1 MLAALLLPMLLSMLT
16 LSWFVPVD
24 SPDPEA
30 GQQVPQ
36 WEVLHFERDGEK
48 QQETVRYQL
57 FLPSFYDKSEP
68 LPLMLFLHGAG
79 ERGENLDKV
88 KQWGPPR
95 FVPERPDFPFIV
107 VSPQCP
113 KGQWWDIV
121 LLTALIDQIEQT
133 YPIDADRIVVTGLSM
148 GGYGSW
154 RLAAATP
161 ERFAAIAP
169 VCGGGDPETADSL
182 VEIPV
187 WNFHGSA
194 DNVVPEQRSLE
205 MVAAIVA
212 AGGERVKHTSY
223 TGVGHDSWKQAYS
236 GDQLWNWLLAQRRGA
251 SADPQI
257 SEERLSQAGENR
269 PQIERALA
277 SGCADQRQ
285 AMHWLVQQMPRT
297 DLTSLD
303 SEYLLE
309 NARLAVEARR
319 YTRWKQTIPDE
330 IFLDAVLPYAT
341 INERRDRWRA
351 DFRERF
357 LPLVAES
364 TSPSEAAA
372 TLNQKIFEMVGVKYS
387 TKRPKADQSPYES
400 MESGLA
406 SCTGLS
412 VLLIDACRSVGV
424 PARFVGTPLWSDG
437 SGNHSWVEIW
447 DDGWHFTG
455 AAEPTG
461 DDLDR
466 AWFTGRTSKASRDNP
481 RNGIYAVTWR
491 SSPLSFPMVWAPE
504 NSSVRAS
511 DVTDRYTRTAE
522 STSDGK
528 SLVRFRI
535 IDGTSGDRCQAP
547 IQVLGP
553 DAEVLFEGE
562 SRDERFDANDH
573 VSTQLVAGEKVI
585 VVAGEGSHSRV
596 VSIRIEETEQLVS
609 IELKPRSAAAASA
622 EAIESLAAVLAICG
636 AKTDLDSLPIASV
649 PLTRDDSDAA
659 ASLIWQAHATLIAS
673 QRASEMEKR
682 ELTIGELKMPFWYQS
697 LGTPPATGRSLW
709 ISLHGGGGAPA
720 EVNDGQWEN
729 QKKLYRPEEGIYL
742 APRAP
747 TNSWN
752 LWHQP
757 HIDQFF
763 DRLIEN
769 LIVFEQVD
777 PNRVYILGYSAGGD
791 GVYQIGPRMADRW
804 AAVAM
809 MAGHPNDARPE
820 SLRNTPFTLHM
831 GGQDEPYNRN
841 GQAVIWQKK
850 LADLASADPGGYPH
864 WVEIY
869 DDKGHWMDREDA
881 AAIPWMAGH
890 TRNLRPKKIV
900 WQQDDVTHDRFYWL
914 KVPQAKPRSRVVVE
928 MDGQKIKI
936 LEAEDVTQL
945 TMRFDDSMLDL
956 DESVWIEKDGKP
968 IHECILER
976 NISTIART
984 MGERGDPIGMFSA
997 EVSVEIPQKKDSE

>member
-1 MLAALLLPMLLSMLT
+1 MLT
-16 LSWFVPVD
+16 LSWFAQFDP
-24 SPDPEA
+24 PDPEA

-57 FLPSFYDKSEP
+57 FLPSFFEKGEP

-79 ERGENLDKV
+79 ERGEDLDKV

-95 FVPERPDFPFIV
+95 FVPDRPDFPFIV

>member
-1 MLAALLLPMLLSMLT
+1 MLT
-16 LSWFVPVD
+16 LSWFAQFDP
-24 SPDPEA
+24 PDPEA

-57 FLPSFYDKSEP
+57 FLPSFFEKGEP

-79 ERGENLDKV
+79 ERGEDLDKV

-95 FVPERPDFPFIV
+95 FVPDRPDFPFIV

-850 LADLASADPGGYPH
+850 LSDLASADPGGYPH

>member
-1 MLAALLLPMLLSMLT
+1 M
-16 LSWFVPVD
+16 
-24 SPDPEA
+24 
-30 GQQVPQ
+30 
-36 WEVLHFERDGEK
+36 
-48 QQETVRYQL
+48 
-57 FLPSFYDKSEP
+57 
-68 LPLMLFLHGAG
+68 
-79 ERGENLDKV
+79 
-88 KQWGPPR
+88 
-95 FVPERPDFPFIV
+95 
-107 VSPQCP
+107 
-113 KGQWWDIV
+113 
-121 LLTALIDQIEQT
+121 
-133 YPIDADRIVVTGLSM
+133 
-148 GGYGSW
+148 
-154 RLAAATP
+154 
-161 ERFAAIAP
+161 
-169 VCGGGDPETADSL
+169 
-182 VEIPV
+182 
-187 WNFHGSA
+187 
-194 DNVVPEQRSLE
+194 
-205 MVAAIVA
+205 
-212 AGGERVKHTSY
+212 
-223 TGVGHDSWKQAYS
+223 
-236 GDQLWNWLLAQRRGA
+236 WNWLLAQRRGA
-251 SADPQI
+251 VADPLI

-277 SGCADQRQ
+277 SGCAAQRQ

-330 IFLDAVLPYAT
+330 IFFDAVLPYAT

-387 TKRPKADQSPYES
+387 TKRTKADQSPYES

-461 DDLDR
+461 DDLNR
-466 AWFTGRTSKASRDNP
+466 AWFTGRTSKASRKDP

-491 SSPLSFPMVWAPE
+491 SSPLSFPLVWAPE
-504 NSSVRAS
+504 NTSVRAS
-511 DVTDRYTRTAE
+511 DVTDRYTRTSEA
-522 STSDGK
+522 TSDGK
-528 SLVRFRI
+528 SLVRFRL

-547 IQVLGP
+547 IQVLGS

-573 VSTQLVAGEKVI
+573 VSTQLIAGEKVI
-585 VVAGEGSHSRV
+585 VVAGEGSLCRV
-596 VSIRIEETEQLVS
+596 VSIRVEETEQLVS

-636 AKTDLDSLPIASV
+636 AQTDLDSLPIGSV
-649 PLTRDDSDAA
+649 PLTRADADAA
-659 ASLIWQAHATLIAS
+659 ASLIWQAHATLIAA

-682 ELTIGELKMPFWYQS
+682 ELTIGDLKMPFWYQS

-757 HIDQFF
+757 HVDQFF

-809 MAGHPNDARPE
+809 MAGHPNDARPD
-820 SLRNTPFTLHM
+820 SLRNTAFTLHM

-864 WVEIY
+864 WVE
-869 DDKGHWMDREDA
+869 
-881 AAIPWMAGH
+881 
-890 TRNLRPKKIV
+890 
-900 WQQDDVTHDRFYWL
+900 
-914 KVPQAKPRSRVVVE
+914 
-928 MDGQKIKI
+928 
-936 LEAEDVTQL
+936 
-945 TMRFDDSMLDL
+945 
-956 DESVWIEKDGKP
+956 
-968 IHECILER
+968 
-976 NISTIART
+976 
-984 MGERGDPIGMFSA
+984 
-997 EVSVEIPQKKDSE
+997 

>member
-1 MLAALLLPMLLSMLT
+1 MLAALLLPMLT
-16 LSWFVPVD
+16 LSWFAQFDP
-24 SPDPEA
+24 PDPEA

-57 FLPSFYDKSEP
+57 FLPSFFEKGEP

-79 ERGENLDKV
+79 ERGEDLDKV

-95 FVPERPDFPFIV
+95 FVPDRPDFPFIV

>member
-1 MLAALLLPMLLSMLT
+1 MLAALLLPMLT

-113 KGQWWDIV
+113 RGQWWDLV
-121 LLTALIDQIEQT
+121 VLTALIDQIERT
-133 YPIDADRIVVTGLSM
+133 YTIDSDRIVVTGLSM

-154 RLAAATP
+154 GLAAATP

-182 VEIPV
+182 VGIPV

-194 DNVVPEQRSLE
+194 DRVVPEQKSLE

-223 TGVGHDSWKQAYS
+223 PGVGHDSWKQAYS
-236 GDQLWNWLLAQRRGA
+236 GDPLWNWLLAQRRGA
-251 SADPQI
+251 SADPQV
-257 SEERLSQAGENR
+257 SEDRLSQAGKNR
-269 PQIERALA
+269 SQIERALA
-277 SGCADQRQ
+277 SGSAQQRR
-285 AMHWLVQQMPRT
+285 AMHWLVQQMPLE
-297 DLTSLD
+297 DLKSLD
-303 SEYLLE
+303 CEYLTE
-309 NARLAVEARR
+309 NARLALESRDQSP
-319 YTRWKQTIPDE
+319 WGKTIPDD
-330 IFLDAVLPYAT
+330 IFLDAVLPYAS
-341 INERRDRWRA
+341 INERRDRWRS
-351 DFRERF
+351 DFRSRF

-364 TSPSEAAA
+364 KTPSEAAA
-372 TLNQKIFEMVGVKYS
+372 LLNQQIFQLVGVKYS
-387 TKRPKADQSPYES
+387 TQRPKADQSPYES
-400 MESGLA
+400 MEAGLA

-455 AAEPTG
+455 AAEATG
-461 DDLDR
+461 NDLDR
-466 AWFTGRTSKASRDNP
+466 AWFTGRTAKASRDDP
-481 RNGIYAVTWR
+481 QNGIYAVTWR
-491 SSPLSFPMVWAPE
+491 SSPISYPMVWAPD
-504 NSSVRAS
+504 NSSIRAS
-511 DVTDRYTRTAE
+511 DVTDRYTSSTDPVPEGKTA
-522 STSDGK
+522 
-528 SLVRFRI
+528 VRFRVT
-535 IDGTSGDRCQAP
+535 DAASNQRCAAS
-547 IQVLGP
+547 IRVLG
-553 DAEVLFEGE
+553 AASKLLFEGE

-573 VSTQLVAGEKVI
+573 VSALFDSDQKVI
-585 VVAGEGSHSRV
+585 VVVEKDSLSSV
-596 VSIRIEETEQLVS
+596 VSIEIQGAEQLVEIDLAS
-609 IELKPRSAAAASA
+609 QDHKSRSKSTVQ
-622 EAIESLAAVLAICG
+622 SLAAVLAICG
-636 AKTDLDSLPIASV
+636 VETDLEKLPIAKVALSK
-649 PLTRDDSDAA
+649 DDADVAA
-659 ASLIWQAHATLIAS
+659 GLIWQAHAAAITS
-673 QRASEMEKR
+673 RRAEEMKNR
-682 ELTIGELKMPFWYQS
+682 VLTIGELKMPFWYETV
-697 LGTPPATGRSLW
+697 GTPSATGRSLW

-729 QKKLYRPEEGIYL
+729 QKKLYRPEEGVYL

-752 LWHQP
+752 MWHQG
-757 HIDQFF
+757 HIDHFF

-777 PNRVYILGYSAGGD
+777 PNRIYVMGYSAGGD

-804 AAVAM
+804 AAAAM
-809 MAGHPNDARPE
+809 MAGHPNDARPD
-820 SLRNTPFTLHM
+820 SLRNTAFTLHM
-831 GGQDEPYNRN
+831 GGKDEPYNRN

-850 LADLASADPGGYPH
+850 LADLVASDPQGYPH

-869 DDKGHWMDREDA
+869 PDKGHWMDREDA

-890 TRNLRPKKIV
+890 TRNLRPKKVV

-914 KVPQAKPRSRVVVE
+914 QVTEAKPRSRVVVE
-928 MDGQKIKI
+928 MVGQKVNI
-936 LEAEDVTQL
+936 LEAEGVTKL
-945 TMRFDDSMLDL
+945 TMRFDDSMLNL
-956 DESVWIEKDGKP
+956 DESVWIEKDGRP
-968 IHECILER
+968 IYECILER
-976 NISTIART
+976 NIATISRT
-984 MGERGDPIGMFSA
+984 MRERGDPIGMFSA

>member
-1 MLAALLLPMLLSMLT
+1 
-16 LSWFVPVD
+16 
-24 SPDPEA
+24 
-30 GQQVPQ
+30 
-36 WEVLHFERDGEK
+36 HFERDGEK

-57 FLPSFYDKSEP
+57 FLPSFFEKGEP

-79 ERGENLDKV
+79 ERGEDLDKV

-95 FVPERPDFPFIV
+95 FVPDRPDFPFIV

-223 TGVGHDSWKQAYS
+223 AGVGHDSWKRAYA

-277 SGCADQRQ
+277 SGCAAQRQ

-297 DLTSLD
+297 DLASLD

-585 VVAGEGSHSRV
+585 VVAGEGSLCRV

>member
-1 MLAALLLPMLLSMLT
+1 MLAALLLPMLT
-16 LSWFVPVD
+16 LSWFAQFDP
-24 SPDPEA
+24 PDPEA

-48 QQETVRYQL
+48 RRETVRYQL
-57 FLPSFYDKSEP
+57 FLPSFFEKGEP

-79 ERGENLDKV
+79 ERGEDLDKV

-113 KGQWWDIV
+113 RGQWWDLV
-121 LLTALIDQIEQT
+121 VLTALIDQIERT
-133 YPIDADRIVVTGLSM
+133 YTIDSDRIVVTGLSM

>member
-1 MLAALLLPMLLSMLT
+1 MFPAPLLPLLVLALLNPLDP
-16 LSWFVPVD
+16 
-24 SPDPEA
+24 PDPEA
-30 GQQVPQ
+30 GKQVPQ
-36 WEVLHFERDGEK
+36 WQVLHFERDGEK

-57 FLPSFYDKSEP
+57 FLPSFFEKGKP

-79 ERGENLDKV
+79 ERGEDLDKV

-95 FVPERPDFPFIV
+95 FLPERPDFPFIV

-113 KGQWWDIV
+113 KGQWWDLVV
-121 LLTALIDQIEQT
+121 LSALIDQIERT
-133 YPIDADRIVVTGLSM
+133 YAIDSDRIVVTGLSM
-148 GGYGSW
+148 GGFGSW
-154 RLAAATP
+154 GLAAASP

-182 VEIPV
+182 VGIPV

-223 TGVGHDSWKQAYS
+223 AGVGHDSWKRAYS

-251 SADPQI
+251 VADPLIPEQ
-257 SEERLSQAGENR
+257 RLSQAGENR

-277 SGCADQRQ
+277 SGSADQRK
-285 AMHWLVQQMPRT
+285 AMRWLVQQMPLT

-309 NARLAVEARR
+309 NARLALEARQF
-319 YTRWKQTIPDE
+319 TRWKQTIPDE

-364 TSPSEAAA
+364 MSPSEAAA
-372 TLNQKIFEMVGVKYS
+372 TLNQKIFEIVGVKYS
-387 TKRPKADQSPYES
+387 TKRTKADQSPYES

-466 AWFTGRTSKASRDNP
+466 AWFTGRTSRASREDP

-491 SSPLSFPMVWAPE
+491 SSPLSFPMVWAPD
-504 NSSVRAS
+504 NTAVRAS
-511 DVTDRYTRTAE
+511 DVTDRYTSASEPAAE
-522 STSDGK
+522 GK
-528 SLVRFRI
+528 SLVRFRL
-535 IDGTSGDRCQAP
+535 IDGDSGNRCQAP
-547 IQVLGP
+547 IQVLGS

-573 VSTQLVAGEKVI
+573 VGAQLVAGEKVI
-585 VVAGEGSHSRV
+585 VVAGEGSLCRV
-596 VSIRIEETEQLVS
+596 VSIRVEETEQLVS
-609 IELKPRSAAAASA
+609 IELKPRTAAAASA

-636 AKTDLDSLPIASV
+636 AQTDLDSLPIASV
-649 PLTRDDSDAA
+649 PLTRDDADAA
-659 ASLIWQAHATLIAS
+659 ASLIWQAHSTLIAS
-673 QRASEMEKR
+673 RRASEMEKR
-682 ELTIGELKMPFWYQS
+682 ELTIGDLKMPFWYQS
-697 LGTPPATGRSLW
+697 LGTPSATGRSLW

-747 TNSWN
+747 TNTWN

-757 HIDQFF
+757 HVDQFF

-869 DDKGHWMDREDA
+869 ADKGHWMDREDA

-890 TRNLRPKKIV
+890 TRNLRPRKVV

-914 KVPQAKPRSRVVVE
+914 KVSEAKPRSRVVVE
-928 MDGQKIKI
+928 MDGQKVII
-936 LEAEDVTQL
+936 LEAEGVTKL
-945 TMRFDDSMLDL
+945 TMRFDDSMLNL
-956 DESVWIEKDGKP
+956 DESVWFEKDGRP
-968 IHECILER
+968 IYECILER

-984 MGERGDPIGMFSA
+984 MQERGDPIGMFSA

>member
-1 MLAALLLPMLLSMLT
+1 MLTALLLPMMT
-16 LSWFVPVD
+16 LSWFVPLD
-24 SPDPEA
+24 PPDPEA
-30 GQQVPQ
+30 GKQVPQ
-36 WEVLHFERDGEK
+36 WQVLHFEKDGEK

-57 FLPSFYDKSEP
+57 FLPSFFEKGKP

-79 ERGENLDKV
+79 ERGEDLDKV

-95 FVPERPDFPFIV
+95 FLPERPDFPFIV

-113 KGQWWDIV
+113 KGQWWDLDV
-121 LLTALIDQIEQT
+121 LSALIDQIERT
-133 YPIDADRIVVTGLSM
+133 HAIDSDRIVVTGLSM

-154 RLAAATP
+154 GLAAATP

-182 VEIPV
+182 VGIPV

-194 DNVVPEQRSLE
+194 DRVVPEQKSLQ
-205 MVAAIVA
+205 MVAAILA

-223 TGVGHDSWKQAYS
+223 PGVGHDSWRQAYS

-251 SADPQI
+251 SADPLV
-257 SEERLSQAGENR
+257 SEQRLSQAGKNR

-277 SGCADQRQ
+277 SGSAEQRK
-285 AMHWLVQQMPRT
+285 AMRWLVQQMPLT

-303 SEYLLE
+303 SDYLLE
-309 NARLAVEARR
+309 NARLALEARQ
-319 YTRWKQTIPDE
+319 YTRWKQAIPDE

-364 TSPSEAAA
+364 LSPSEAAA
-372 TLNQKIFEMVGVKYS
+372 TLNQKIFEIVGVKYS

-412 VLLIDACRSVGV
+412 ILLIDACRSVGV

-461 DDLDR
+461 EDLNR
-466 AWFTGRTSKASRDNP
+466 AWFTGRASKASREDP

-491 SSPLSFPMVWAPE
+491 SSPISFPMVWAPE
-504 NSSVRAS
+504 NTAVRAS
-511 DVTDRYTRTAE
+511 DVTDRYTRASEPAAE
-522 STSDGK
+522 GK
-528 SLVRFRI
+528 NLVRFRLL
-535 IDGTSGDRCQAP
+535 DGNSGNRCQAP
-547 IQVLGP
+547 IQVLGAA
-553 DAEVLFEGE
+553 AEVLFEGE
-562 SRDERFDANDH
+562 SRDESFDANDH
-573 VSTQLVAGEKVI
+573 VSAQLVAGEKVI
-585 VVAGEGSHSRV
+585 VVAGEGSSGRV
-596 VSIRIEETEQLVS
+596 VSIRVEEAEQLVS
-609 IELKPRSAAAASA
+609 IELKPRTAAAASA

-636 AKTDLDSLPIASV
+636 AQTDLDSLPIASV
-649 PLTRDDSDAA
+649 PLTRDDADAA
-659 ASLIWQAHATLIAS
+659 ASLIWQAHSTLIAS
-673 QRASEMEKR
+673 RRAGEMEKR
-682 ELTIGELKMPFWYQS
+682 ELTIGDLKMPFWYHS
-697 LGTPPATGRSLW
+697 LGTPSATGRSLW

-729 QKKLYRPEEGIYL
+729 QKRLYRPEEGIYL

-757 HIDQFF
+757 HVDQFF

-831 GGQDEPYNRN
+831 GGKDEPYNRN

-850 LADLASADPGGYPH
+850 LAELASADPGGYPH

-869 DDKGHWMDREDA
+869 PDKGHWMDREDA

-890 TRNLRPKKIV
+890 TRNLRPKKLV

-914 KVPQAKPRSRVVVE
+914 KVSEAKPRSRVVVE
-928 MDGQKIKI
+928 MDGQKVNI
-936 LEAEDVTQL
+936 LEAQGVTKL
-945 TMRFDDSMLDL
+945 TMRFDDSMLNL
-956 DESVWIEKDGKP
+956 EESVSIEKDGRP
-968 IHECILER
+968 IYECILER
-976 NISTIART
+976 NIATISRT
-984 MGERGDPIGMFSA
+984 MRERGDPIGMFSA
-997 EVSVEIPQKKDSE
+997 EVSVEIPQQKDSE

>member
-1 MLAALLLPMLLSMLT
+1 MFPAPLLPLLVLALLNPLDP
-16 LSWFVPVD
+16 
-24 SPDPEA
+24 PDPEA
-30 GQQVPQ
+30 GKQVPQ

-57 FLPSFYDKSEP
+57 FLPSFFEKGEP

-79 ERGENLDKV
+79 ERGEELDKV

-95 FVPERPDFPFIV
+95 FLPERPDFPFIV

-113 KGQWWDIV
+113 KGQWWDLV
-121 LLTALIDQIEQT
+121 VLTALIDQIERT
-133 YPIDADRIVVTGLSM
+133 YAIDPDRIVVTGLSM
-148 GGYGSW
+148 GGFGSW
-154 RLAAATP
+154 GLAAASP
-161 ERFAAIAP
+161 GRFAAIAP

-182 VEIPV
+182 VGIPV

-223 TGVGHDSWKQAYS
+223 AGVGHDSWKRAYS
-236 GDQLWNWLLAQRRGA
+236 GDRLWYWLLAQRRGA
-251 SADPQI
+251 IADPLI

-277 SGCADQRQ
+277 SGSADQRK
-285 AMHWLVQQMPRT
+285 AMRWLVQQMPLT

-303 SEYLLE
+303 SAYLLE
-309 NARLAVEARR
+309 NARLALEARQ
-319 YTRWKQTIPDE
+319 YTRWKQAIPDE

-364 TSPSEAAA
+364 MSPSEAAA
-372 TLNQKIFEMVGVKYS
+372 TLNQKIFDIVGVKYS

-447 DDGWHFTG
+447 DDGWQFTG

-461 DDLDR
+461 DDLNR
-466 AWFTGRTSKASRDNP
+466 AWFTGRTSKASRDDP

-504 NSSVRAS
+504 NTSVRAS
-511 DVTDRYTRTAE
+511 DVTDRYTNASEPAAE
-522 STSDGK
+522 GK
-528 SLVRFRI
+528 SLVRFRL
-535 IDGTSGDRCQAP
+535 IDGDSGNRCQAP
-547 IQVLGP
+547 IKVLGS

-573 VSTQLVAGEKVI
+573 VTAQLVAGEKVI
-585 VVAGEGSHSRV
+585 VVAGEGSLCRV
-596 VSIRIEETEQLVS
+596 VSIRVEETEQLVS
-609 IELKPRSAAAASA
+609 IELKPRTAAAASA

-636 AKTDLDSLPIASV
+636 AQTDLDSLPIASV
-649 PLTRDDSDAA
+649 PLNRDDADAA
-659 ASLIWQAHATLIAS
+659 ASLIWQAHSALIAS
-673 QRASEMEKR
+673 RRASEMEER
-682 ELTIGELKMPFWYQS
+682 ELTIGDLKMPFWYQS
-697 LGTPPATGRSLW
+697 LGTPSATGRSLW

-742 APRAP
+742 VPRAP
-747 TNSWN
+747 TNTWN

-757 HIDQFF
+757 HVDQFF

-869 DDKGHWMDREDA
+869 ADKGHWMDREDA

-890 TRNLRPKKIV
+890 TRNLRPRKVV

-914 KVPQAKPRSRVVVE
+914 KVTEAKPRSRVVVE
-928 MDGQKIKI
+928 MVGQKVII
-936 LEAEDVTQL
+936 LEAEGVTKL
-945 TMRFDDSMLDL
+945 AMRFDDSMLNL
-956 DESVWIEKDGKP
+956 DESVWFEKDGRP
-968 IHECILER
+968 IYECILER

-984 MGERGDPIGMFSA
+984 MQERGDPIGMFSA

>member
-1 MLAALLLPMLLSMLT
+1 MPAALLLPMLLPMLT
-16 LSWFVPVD
+16 LSWFAQFDP
-24 SPDPEA
+24 PDPVA

-57 FLPSFYDKSEP
+57 FLPSFFEKGEP

-95 FVPERPDFPFIV
+95 LVPERPDFPFIV

-113 KGQWWDIV
+113 KGQWWDLV
-121 LLTALIDQIEQT
+121 VLTALIDQIERT
-133 YPIDADRIVVTGLSM
+133 YPIDTDRIVVTGLSM

-154 RLAAATP
+154 GLAAATP

-182 VEIPV
+182 VGIPV

-194 DNVVPEQRSLE
+194 DRVVPEQKSLE

-223 TGVGHDSWKQAYS
+223 AGVGHDSWKRAYS

-251 SADPQI
+251 VADPLI

-277 SGCADQRQ
+277 SGCAAQRQ

-330 IFLDAVLPYAT
+330 IFFDAVLPYAT

-387 TKRPKADQSPYES
+387 TKRTKADQSPYES

-461 DDLDR
+461 DDLNR
-466 AWFTGRTSKASRDNP
+466 AWFTGRTSKASRKDP

-491 SSPLSFPMVWAPE
+491 SSPLSFPLVWAPE
-504 NSSVRAS
+504 NTSVRAS
-511 DVTDRYTRTAE
+511 DVTDRYTRTSEA
-522 STSDGK
+522 TSDGK
-528 SLVRFRI
+528 SLVRFRL

-547 IQVLGP
+547 IQVLGS

-573 VSTQLVAGEKVI
+573 VSTQLIAGEKVI
-585 VVAGEGSHSRV
+585 VVAGEGSLCRV
-596 VSIRIEETEQLVS
+596 VSIRVEETEQLVS

-636 AKTDLDSLPIASV
+636 AQTDLDSLPIGSV
-649 PLTRDDSDAA
+649 PLTRADADAA

-682 ELTIGELKMPFWYQS
+682 ELTIGDLKMPFWYQS

-757 HIDQFF
+757 HVDQFF

-809 MAGHPNDARPE
+809 MAGHPNDARPD
-820 SLRNTPFTLHM
+820 SLRNTAFTLHM

-869 DDKGHWMDREDA
+869 ADKGHWMDREDA

-914 KVPQAKPRSRVVVE
+914 QVTEAKPRSRVVVE
-928 MDGQKIKI
+928 MNGQKVNI
-936 LEAEDVTQL
+936 LEAEGVTKL
-945 TMRFDDSMLDL
+945 TMRFDDSMLNL
-956 DESVWIEKDGKP
+956 DESVWIEKDGRP
-968 IHECILER
+968 IYECIVER

-984 MGERGDPIGMFSA
+984 MRERGDPIGMFSA
-997 EVSVEIPQKKDSE
+997 EVSVEFP

>member
-1 MLAALLLPMLLSMLT
+1 MPAALLLPMLLPMLT
-16 LSWFVPVD
+16 LSWFAQFDP
-24 SPDPEA
+24 PDPEA

-79 ERGENLDKV
+79 ERGEDLDKV

-95 FVPERPDFPFIV
+95 LVPDRPDFPFIV

-113 KGQWWDIV
+113 KGQWWDLVV
-121 LLTALIDQIEQT
+121 LSALIDRIERT
-133 YPIDADRIVVTGLSM
+133 YAIDADRIVVTGLSM

-154 RLAAATP
+154 GLAAATP

-182 VEIPV
+182 VGIPI

-194 DNVVPEQRSLE
+194 DRVVPEQKSLE

-223 TGVGHDSWKQAYS
+223 AGVGHDSWKRAYS

-251 SADPQI
+251 VADRLI

-277 SGCADQRQ
+277 SGCAAQRQ

-309 NARLAVEARR
+309 NARLALEARR

-461 DDLDR
+461 DALDR
-466 AWFTGRTSKASRDNP
+466 AWFTGRTSKASRKDP

-491 SSPLSFPMVWAPE
+491 SSPLSFPLVWAPE
-504 NSSVRAS
+504 NTSVRAS
-511 DVTDRYTRTAE
+511 DVTDRYTRTSEA
-522 STSDGK
+522 TSDGK
-528 SLVRFRI
+528 SLVRFRL

-585 VVAGEGSHSRV
+585 VVAGEGSLCRV
-596 VSIRIEETEQLVS
+596 VSIRVEETDQLVS

-636 AKTDLDSLPIASV
+636 AQTDLDSLPIGSV
-649 PLTRDDSDAA
+649 PLTRADADAA

-682 ELTIGELKMPFWYQS
+682 ELTIGDLKMPFWYQS

-720 EVNDGQWEN
+720 QVNDGQWEN

-757 HIDQFF
+757 HVDQFF

-809 MAGHPNDARPE
+809 MAGHPNDARPD
-820 SLRNTPFTLHM
+820 SLRNTAFTLHM

-850 LADLASADPGGYPH
+850 LADLAAADPGGYPH

-869 DDKGHWMDREDA
+869 ADKGHWMDREDA

-890 TRNLRPKKIV
+890 TRTLRPKKIV

-914 KVPQAKPRSRVVVE
+914 QVSEAKPRSRVVVE
-928 MDGQKIKI
+928 MDGQKVTI
-936 LEAEDVTQL
+936 LEAEDVTKL

-956 DESVWIEKDGKP
+956 DESVWIEKDGLP
-968 IHECILER
+968 IYECILER

-984 MGERGDPIGMFSA
+984 MQERGDPIGMFSA